1 MGIIIGQRTCSPSG
15 ASQTPQ
21 PVSPAP
27 PSRTTCPAGTEP
39 WHGYIWN
46 TILGPLAK
54 YGHDPRPSPP
64 PSSTSAGFISPLF
77 PPIQRPISSEFSL
90 APIVATRSQRRAVE
104 SYWDLLC
111 RLLTELGHPASLD
124 RIAYDPDEGWRIHF
138 SAADP
143 ELVVAMHE
151 VAGEENG
158 PGDLSAFDA
167 HDQVRDWLTR
177 IENRIVCPLSEG

>member
-1 MGIIIGQRTCSPSG
+1 MDIFG
-15 ASQTPQ
+15 TPFWG
-21 PVSPAP
+21 
-27 PSRTTCPAGTEP
+27 R
-39 WHGYIWN
+39 WLN
-46 TILGPLAK
+46 TGMTQD
-54 YGHDPRPSPP
+54 HSPP

-151 VAGEENG
+151 VAAKESG

-167 HDQVRDWLTR
+167 HDQVRDWLRR
-177 IENRIVCPLSEG
+177 IEYRIVCAPGDGWLVECH

>member
-54 YGHDPRPSPP
+54 YGQHKTIHLRPPAHRPDSSALCSLRSSVRSPP
-64 PSSTSAGFISPLF
+64 NSRWRLLW
-77 PPIQRPISSEFSL
+77 RPD
-90 APIVATRSQRRAVE
+90 RSVE
-104 SYWDLLC
+104 RWKSYWDLLC
-111 RLLTELGHPASLD
+111 RLLTELGHPAFLD

-151 VAGEENG
+151 VAGEENRR
-158 PGDLSAFDA
+158 PVSS
-167 HDQVRDWLTR
+167 T
-177 IENRIVCPLSEG
+177 PTTK